1 LLQIKLTSPP
11 EGASYTV
18 PYSQTLGGYV
28 STNVPFK
35 VEVTSPDGAERY
47 PTEVRYKVD
56 GVRVGAS
63 TSAPNFEFNLDI
75 TDVFT
80 PAGGTLKQNFTVSAE
95 AKDPYLGQTIQSDE
109 ANVEVTWGEEQLTFI
124 EKVTN
129 WLNDY
134 WWLLLILVILVV
146 GLIVLLV
153 LLLRTQSK
161 IGNMA
166 QQAVSSTTQALKGV
180 TKQLSGA
187 SKRAPGKLVI
197 LQGANVGKEFRLATQ
212 MVKVGRDPQF
222 CDFALYDE
230 YASNPH
236 FSIQMEQN
244 KFFITDEGSTN
255 GTRLNGRPL
264 QPQQRV
270 PLQPDAIIEVGQ
282 TRLQFKR
289 LGGTTRQIG
298 QRQPSA
304 GAGGQAGAP
313 QQQRGGPTKKVP

>member
-1 LLQIKLTSPP
+1 
-11 EGASYTV
+11 
-18 PYSQTLGGYV
+18 
-28 STNVPFK
+28 
-35 VEVTSPDGAERY
+35 
-47 PTEVRYKVD
+47 
-56 GVRVGAS
+56 
-63 TSAPNFEFNLDI
+63 
-75 TDVFT
+75 
-80 PAGGTLKQNFTVSAE
+80 
-95 AKDPYLGQTIQSDE
+95 
-109 ANVEVTWGEEQLTFI
+109 
-124 EKVTN
+124 
-129 WLNDY
+129 
-134 WWLLLILVILVV
+134 
-146 GLIVLLV
+146 
-153 LLLRTQSK
+153 
-161 IGNMA
+161 MA